1 MEEQEE
7 RQKPEET
14 HPHLPEL
21 KNYSNYL
28 LWKQAQFSNERKFLN
43 WIQIAIAVITVGFFV
58 ERLGLAE
65 QSKTVIESSGITT
78 SNLLSFW
85 MPLTFFILG
94 GIIILVAT
102 GEYYLDRQRINQIQ
116 AESTTRLDVL
126 IISVLTLLLVIAT
139 VFLLIGL

>member
-1 MEEQEE
+1 MTENKE
-7 RQKPEET
+7 REKPEET

-21 KNYSNYL
+21 KKYSNYL
-28 LWKQAQFSNERKFLN
+28 LWKQAQFGNERKFLN

-58 ERLGLAE
+58 ERLGLEE
-65 QSKTVIESSGITT
+65 QSNAVFGSSGITT
-78 SNLLSFW
+78 SSLLSFW

-102 GEYYLDRQRINQIQ
+102 GEYYLDRRRINQIQ

-126 IISVLTLLLVIAT
+126 IISVLTLLLIIAT

>member
-1 MEEQEE
+1 METDE
-7 RQKPEET
+7 RQEPEET

-21 KNYSNYL
+21 KQYSNYL

-58 ERLGLAE
+58 NRLGL
-65 QSKTVIESSGITT
+65 SDSSESIFANLGITT
-78 SNLLSFW
+78 SAVISFW

-102 GEYYLDRQRINQIQ
+102 GEYYLDRRRINQIQ

-139 VFLLIGL
+139 VFMLVGL

>member
-1 MEEQEE
+1 MDEKKE

-21 KNYSNYL
+21 EKYSNYL
-28 LWKQAQFSNERKFLN
+28 LWKQAQFNNERKFLN

-58 ERLGLAE
+58 ERLGISK
-65 QSKTVIESSGITT
+65 QSHEVNVSGIA
-78 SNLLSFW
+78 SSSLLSFW

-94 GIIILVAT
+94 GIIIVVAT
-102 GEYYLDRQRINQIQ
+102 GEYYLDRRRINQIQ
-116 AESTTRLDVL
+116 PESTTRLDVL
-126 IISVLTLLLVIAT
+126 IISVLTLLLIIAT

>member
-1 MEEQEE
+1 MKTEE
-7 RQKPEET
+7 RQEPEET

-21 KNYSNYL
+21 KQYSNYL

-58 ERLGLAE
+58 ERLGLSE
-65 QSKTVIESSGITT
+65 TSELSLGSTTSTVIT
-78 SNLLSFW
+78 FW

-102 GEYYLDRQRINQIQ
+102 GEYYLDRRRINQIQ

-139 VFLLIGL
+139 VFMLVGL